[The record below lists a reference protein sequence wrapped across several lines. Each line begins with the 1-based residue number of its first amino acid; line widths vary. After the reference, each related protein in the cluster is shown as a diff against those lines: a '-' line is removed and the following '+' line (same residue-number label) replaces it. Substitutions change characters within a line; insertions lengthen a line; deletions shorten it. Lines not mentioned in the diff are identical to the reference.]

1 VTAVQSSIGHRAS
14 LFWAGPG
21 LGQSWM
27 TKQVGRG
34 EGVSEPTA
42 LITHHTEFTSMAVCW
57 GDAVYF
63 TLSSAALAEG

>member
-1 VTAVQSSIGHRAS
+1 
-14 LFWAGPG
+14 
-21 LGQSWM
+21 M
-27 TKQVGRG
+27 TKQVGRE